1 MATPAAGNNLYDL
14 AADLILLTHALFVAF
29 VICGFLL
36 IWIGWLKDW
45 IWVRNWWFRVLHIGA
60 IGVVIL
66 QAWAG
71 RLCPLTVWEN
81 RLRAMAG
88 QPAYEESFIRYW
100 VHELLFYDAAA
111 WVFTL
116 LYSIFGLFVVLTWLV
131 VTPVRPE
138 GGTRSA

>member
-1 MATPAAGNNLYDL
+1 MATPAAGDKLYGL

-36 IWIGWLKDW
+36 IWIGWLTRW

-60 IGVVIL
+60 IGVVVL

-88 QPAYEESFIRYW
+88 QSAYEESFIRHW
-100 VHELLFYDAAA
+100 VHELLFYDAAP

-116 LYSIFGLFVVLTWLV
+116 LYSIFGLFVLLTWLV
-131 VTPVRPE
+131 VTPARR
-138 GGTRSA
+138 GGGR